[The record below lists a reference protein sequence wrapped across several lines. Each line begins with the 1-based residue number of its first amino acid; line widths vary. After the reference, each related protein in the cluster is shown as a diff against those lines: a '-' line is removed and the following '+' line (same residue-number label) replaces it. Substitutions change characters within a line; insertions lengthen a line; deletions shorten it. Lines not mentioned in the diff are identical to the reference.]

1 MAQQTSSTPGGPLN
15 VVGKRGPN
23 IDAVERVTGRAKY
36 TGDID
41 LPGMLVARVLRS
53 PHAHARIT
61 SIDTGKAEAL
71 AGVRAVITYR
81 DSPKVMIWGHRQY
94 ALNDRVRFKG
104 EAVAAVAAVDA
115 EIADKA
121 LKLIT
126 VQYET
131 LPFVLDPEEALK
143 PGAPQLF
150 QDGNLEGQPRV
161 LNRGDVEQGLKES
174 DKVIERTYHCPTMWS
189 GGMEPR
195 ACVAQW
201 EGDKLTLWAST
212 QSPFRVH
219 GSLTAMFNVPDD
231 NVRIIAS
238 YVGGGFGTKSAP
250 HTDEAL
256 ASLLARKARLPV
268 KLQYTREEEILDSNT
283 RFETRIYVRMGAKKD
298 GSLHALHVK
307 AYINQG
313 AYHMRLGGLGNQA
326 THVYKTPHVKT
337 EQYRVHTNVPNTG
350 PTRGV
355 GDPQETF
362 AIESA
367 MDELAYELGMD
378 PMQFRLKNIKRN
390 GDAIARGGA
399 GVEDGRLV
407 AQVLDKCI
415 DDGAARM
422 QWTRR
427 NAVAGSPAGAKA
439 RGIGIACTE
448 RGGGGGL
455 GGASVKINLDGSAH
469 VYYSSTDIGTGSRTT
484 LAMIASEV
492 LGIPLS
498 LFRTTAGDTEVAPYD
513 GGSQGNRTL
522 QGTGRAVEAAA
533 HDALQQILAAAGP
546 LLDNA
551 APDTLELRDSV
562 VRLKAQPA
570 RSVKLAEI
578 MQRRGRSVVGDGQTT
593 AAQTGMNVER
603 TTGAHFVEVEVDRE
617 TGKVRILKYVAAHDV
632 GRPINVTIVENQL
645 EGGTIQGLA
654 LTQGEEMRFDPK
666 TGACLTGSFV
676 DLKPPTMMDFDP
688 RVIEAVIVPNEGVT
702 GPFGAKGL
710 GENPC
715 HPGMAAVANAIYNAI
730 GVRIREVPFTR
741 SKILGALNERRPA
754 TSRTA

>member
-1 MAQQTSSTPGGPLN
+1 MAQQNSSAAGGPLN

-23 IDAVERVTGRAKY
+23 IDAIERVTGRAKY

-53 PHAHARIT
+53 PHAHARIV
-61 SIDTGKAEAL
+61 SIDTSKAEAVQ
-71 AGVRAVITYR
+71 GVRAVITHK
-81 DSPKVMIWGHRQY
+81 DAPKVMIWGSRQY

-104 EAVAAVAAVDA
+104 DAVAGLAAVDA
-115 EIADKA
+115 ETADKA

-126 VQYET
+126 VQYEV

-150 QDGNLEGQPRV
+150 EDGNLEGPPRI
-161 LNRGDVEQGLKES
+161 LNRGNIEQGLKES
-174 DKVIERTYHCPTMWS
+174 DKVIERVYHCPTMWS

-201 EGDKLTLWAST
+201 EGDRLTLWAST

-219 GSLTAMFNVPDD
+219 ASLAAMFNLPDS

-250 HTDEAL
+250 HTDESL
-256 ASLLARKARLPV
+256 AVLLARKARLPV
-268 KLQYTREEEILDSNT
+268 KLQYSREEEILDSNT
-283 RFETRIYVRMGAKKD
+283 RFQVRMYVRIGVKKD
-298 GSLHALHVK
+298 MTLNALEVK

-313 AYHMRLGGLGNQA
+313 AYHTRLGGLGNQA
-326 THVYKTPHVKT
+326 THVYKTPHVRT

-362 AIESA
+362 GVESA
-367 MDELAYELGMD
+367 IDEIAAEMGWD
-378 PMQFRLKNIKRN
+378 PMEFRLKNIKHT
-390 GDAIARGGA
+390 GDPIARGGA
-399 GVEDGRLV
+399 GTEDGRLV
-407 AQVLDKCI
+407 TQVLDRCI
-415 DDGAARM
+415 EDGAARI

-427 NAVAGSPAGAKA
+427 NAVAGAQSGPKA

-455 GGASVKINLDGSAH
+455 GGASVKVNLDGSAM
-469 VYYSSTDIGTGSRTT
+469 VFYSSTDIGTGSKTT
-484 LAMIASEV
+484 LSMIAAET
-492 LGIPLS
+492 LGMPLS
-498 LFRTTAGDTEVAPYD
+498 MFRAVAGDTEIAPYD

-533 HDALQQILAAAGP
+533 RECLQQILASAGP
-546 LLDNA
+546 MLDNA
-551 APDTLELRDSV
+551 APADLELRDGV
-562 VRLKAQPA
+562 IRVKAQPA
-570 RSVKLAEI
+570 RSVKLAEV
-578 MQRRGRSVVGDGQTT
+578 MLRRGRSAVGIGSTT
-593 AAQTGMNVER
+593 QPQTGIDVER
-603 TTGAHFVEVEVDRE
+603 TTAAHFVEVEVDRE
-617 TGKVRILKYVAAHDV
+617 TGKVRILRYIAAHDV
-632 GRPINVTIVENQL
+632 GRPINVTVVENQI

-654 LTQGEEMRFDPK
+654 LTQGEEMRFDAR
-666 TGACLTGSFV
+666 TGGCLTGSFL
-676 DLKPPTMMDFDP
+676 DLKPPTMLDFDP
-688 RVIEAVIVPNEGVT
+688 RVIEAVIVPNEGAA
-702 GPFGAKGL
+702 GPYGAKGL

-730 GVRIREVPFTR
+730 GVRLREVPFSR
-741 SKILGALNERRPA
+741 GVVLRALAQEGRNG
-754 TSRTA
+754 